1 MTTATNTRRVEGS
14 EVLALP
20 RPTATRKEQKTV
32 SYCDIDMTV
41 TRDGIELPIQVC
53 ITNKGV
59 GMAWVCEDKG
69 WRVNGQSIGLTI
81 EEEQEALGRY
91 VGQPDNLYDETE

>member
-1 MTTATNTRRVEGS
+1 MITATNTQPVEGS

-20 RPTATRKEQKTV
+20 RPTATRREKKAVCEV
-32 SYCDIDMTV
+32 DMTV
-41 TRDGIELPIQVC
+41 TRDGIEIPIQVC

-81 EEEQEALGRY
+81 EEEQEALSRY
-91 VGQPDNLYDETE
+91 VGQPENLL